1 MRSRIIALMLVTAV
15 LAVHALTAPTNAQGA
30 PLVVRAGANHHLGDD
45 SFVATFGRL
54 PTAADGEKL
63 RMRVHLRYVHD
74 WLAARPATSPVLA
87 PQRAQ
92 LLAYLEDYIAI
103 GITPKN
109 HHVLHRSPVFI
120 DDEGAICAVGYLI
133 ERSVGRQLPELIA
146 STHRYDFLETIAAAM
161 PDVAAWVARSGFTLD
176 ELASIQPAYGE
187 PTIIDW
193 RIWNPKEDKVPDGP
207 FEALTAGGKLS
218 RVRGDMR
225 KKLMEGEWN
234 VFFAGSRSS
243 DSAARAATKPVKIG
257 TGMMKH
263 GAGQW
268 TSFDVAGHKLA
279 EGPFVNNLADGA
291 WRIYHA
297 SGNLAAEGKFH
308 RGVRVGA
315 WRFYLDTATPSVLA
329 SGSFR
334 KDGMVGGTWK
344 HFDATGSVVATT
356 SYATPPQWGDKALYT
371 DGGEGLQLTFAKTA
385 NGFEHAIH
393 QGTIGSFDEGSYSR
407 LETMA
412 VPGLRLY
419 SYRVTFG
426 EAVTVLYDSDG
437 NRLEHSGEPVDG
449 EAATGPWQSSTCDWP
464 KSMRRSAARGQLA
477 DLHGLLYRE
486 AKRRWKRAQKS
497 NATDDASVTLA
508 PTCTKPQLLS
518 AADVENN
525 YQRRADLVP
534 NLVNTVRGAAAFEAD
549 TLLAVTEARARVT
562 QAAATS
568 PTTSPESFAKYQQA
582 QDALSSS
589 LARLSVVVERYPDLR
604 ATQNFRDLQA
614 QLEGTENRIAV
625 ARMRFNEAS
634 QAFNAK
640 RSSFPTVLMA
650 SLMSNRF
657 HTKAYFA
664 ATPGAQTVPSVN
676 FGSDK

>member
-1 MRSRIIALMLVTAV
+1 MLSVLGGFRGEIAAAAQTLYGSGIVHGGMKMNRAAFLRSRLIGLMLVAV
-15 LAVHALTAPTNAQGA
+15 TALTMMHARSPAHAHGA

-74 WLAARPATSPVLA
+74 WLAARPATSPALA

-92 LLAYLEDYIAI
+92 LLAYLEDYIAL

-146 STHRYDFLETIAAAM
+146 STYRYDFLETIAAAM
-161 PDVAAWVARSGFTLD
+161 PDVAAWVAQSGFTLD

-207 FEALTAGGKLS
+207 FEVLTAGGKLS

-518 AADVENN
+518 AA
-525 YQRRADLVP
+525 RAAQLD
-534 NLVNTVRGAAAFEAD
+534 A
-549 TLLAVTEARARVT
+549 LLATAASTHIAAPAFVTAQVLE
-562 QAAATS
+562 
-568 PTTSPESFAKYQQA
+568 
-582 QDALSSS
+582 QDANSEFSDDD
-589 LARLSVVVERYPDLR
+589 AERHQRLV
-604 ATQNFRDLQA
+604 AQA
-614 QLEGTENRIAV
+614 SHLDEVLDHGMAAWMQWPHIDGLMQRVFDTMPGRSTCSWASMSGEP
-625 ARMRFNEAS
+625 MRCS
-634 QAFNAK
+634 
-640 RSSFPTVLMA
+640 
-650 SLMSNRF
+650 
-657 HTKAYFA
+657 
-664 ATPGAQTVPSVN
+664 TPE
-676 FGSDK
+676 